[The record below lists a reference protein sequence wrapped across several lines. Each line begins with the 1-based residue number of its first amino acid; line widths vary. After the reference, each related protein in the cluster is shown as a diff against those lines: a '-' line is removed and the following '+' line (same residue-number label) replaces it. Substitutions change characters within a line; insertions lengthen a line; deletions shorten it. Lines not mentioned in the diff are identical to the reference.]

1 MMGNSTVNAP
11 MSVVFRFIPS
21 QTMPRTSAAMMFSE
35 CTMSDCSTKDM
46 PAIDPCD
53 TVAMT
58 GVANPIMAQQ
68 SKGLQNEDASTL
80 GETVRVGTSA
90 RPSRRAIRSWP
101 SSAATLS
108 VASAAM
114 VSAMVDASSVKNARY
129 GTADSTDP
137 STISTFAMSGPS
149 ANNARA
155 QQKKQQVAELSEKLK
170 GAVTGVIVDYKG
182 ITVAD
187 DTKLR
192 KSLREGGN
200 EYKVVK
206 NTLLGRA
213 LKEAGIDGLD
223 SVLEGTTAIAISNE
237 DYVGA
242 AKILCE
248 YAEKSKTFEVK
259 AGFVDGKMIDAEG
272 VKNLAKLPSKEVLL
286 AQVLG
291 GLNAPITGFATV
303 LNGTMKGL
311 VVALNAIAEKKGAEA

>member
-90 RPSRRAIRSWP
+90 RPSRRAIHSWP

-155 QQKKQQVAELSEKLK
+155 QQKKQQVVPTPMQVPAATSTAGFCRSVDRHISATAALRSAIAATRGLRPNRRGARYAPAKNTANAATLLSDSGVFQRSWACSPSVVSGKRANPHSENELSARKHAK
-170 GAVTGVIVDYKG
+170 P
-182 ITVAD
+182 VAES
-187 DTKLR
+187 R
-192 KSLREGGN
+192 ICAMVFCMEPSLRHCTRYGC
-200 EYKVVK
+200 
-206 NTLLGRA
+206 
-213 LKEAGIDGLD
+213 LKRR
-223 SVLEGTTAIAISNE
+223 
-237 DYVGA
+237 
-242 AKILCE
+242 
-248 YAEKSKTFEVK
+248 
-259 AGFVDGKMIDAEG
+259 
-272 VKNLAKLPSKEVLL
+272 LAC
-286 AQVLG
+286 
-291 GLNAPITGFATV
+291 
-303 LNGTMKGL
+303 
-311 VVALNAIAEKKGAEA
+311 

>member
-1 MMGNSTVNAP
+1 M
-11 MSVVFRFIPS
+11 PS
-21 QTMPRTSAAMMFSE
+21 E
-35 CTMSDCSTKDM
+35 K
-46 PAIDPCD
+46 I
-53 TVAMT
+53 
-58 GVANPIMAQQ
+58 
-68 SKGLQNEDASTL
+68 LE
-80 GETVRVGTSA
+80 
-90 RPSRRAIRSWP
+90 
-101 SSAATLS
+101 
-108 VASAAM
+108 
-114 VSAMVDASSVKNARY
+114 
-129 GTADSTDP
+129 
-137 STISTFAMSGPS
+137 
-149 ANNARA
+149 
-155 QQKKQQVAELSEKLK
+155 QKKQQVAELSEKLK
-170 GAVTGVIVDYKG
+170 TAVTGVIVDYKG

-192 KSLREGGN
+192 KSLRETGN

-223 SVLEGTTAIAISNE
+223 SVLEGTTAIAISHE

-242 AKILCE
+242 AKVLCE
-248 YAEKSKTFEVK
+248 FADKNKTFEVK

-303 LNGTMKGL
+303 LNGNMKGL